1 MIEQALVSVENLPV
15 VSALRNSKYMYP
27 LVNAGHIL
35 GVSLLVGSIVPLDL
49 RLIGVWR
56 SYPVMV
62 FVDVLRITAAIG
74 LVLAIVCGV
83 LLFATA
89 AADYARSPL
98 FQAKIALVLL
108 GVLNAWALGR
118 VIKRQDIRGLPM
130 ESPMPGTLRVG
141 GLLSLVVWVSVL
153 VLGRLLGYF

>member
-1 MIEQALVSVENLPV
+1 MIEQTLVSLENLAF
-15 VSALRNSKYMYP
+15 VSALRNSTFMYP

-49 RLIGVWR
+49 RLLGLWR

-74 LVLAIVCGV
+74 LVLAIVCGA

-130 ESPMPGTLRVG
+130 KSPMPVTLRVG

>member
-1 MIEQALVSVENLPV
+1 MIDQALVAVENLAF
-15 VSALRNSKYMYP
+15 VSALRNSTLMYP

-35 GVSLLVGSIVPLDL
+35 GVSLLVGSVVPLDL
-49 RLIGVWR
+49 RLLGLWR
-56 SYPVMV
+56 NYPVMV

-74 LVLAIVCGV
+74 LALAIVCGA

-89 AADYARSPL
+89 AADYARSPI

-108 GVLNAWALGR
+108 GVLNAWTLGR

-130 ESPMPGTLRVG
+130 KSPMPVALRVG
-141 GLLSLVVWVSVL
+141 GVLSLVVWVSVL